1 MGLGSTFSEANIRN
15 QGCGGHG
22 TRARLSGRLARIIR
36 IMWGLQHEPVGF
48 GKSAFE
54 RWREDNEVAYQ
65 CCMSHPKSA
74 VSLNTYQLVF
84 SASCTTKQHET
95 TSRPGL
101 VRVNFALHAFAV
113 FDIGASGHESCVARW
128 LAISIHPHSGWD
140 LMRCIQS
147 YHWEH
152 CLQTTRCLSLVVG
165 HPKRLQKKEKSTKKC
180 TFCSWNRAAKFSQCS
195 PNFRFWKLMNYQ
207 HDVTCNL
214 TIWM

>member
-74 VSLNTYQLVF
+74 VSLNTYYHIWYFLHLAQRNNMKQQAGQGWSALISLFTLLLSLMLVQV
-84 SASCTTKQHET
+84 AMKA
-95 TSRPGL
+95 
-101 VRVNFALHAFAV
+101 ALHDGLPYPYTLTVAGTWWDAYNRI
-113 FDIGASGHESCVARW
+113 IGNTVCKQRDA
-128 LAISIHPHSGWD
+128 
-140 LMRCIQS
+140 
-147 YHWEH
+147 
-152 CLQTTRCLSLVVG
+152 
-165 HPKRLQKKEKSTKKC
+165 
-180 TFCSWNRAAKFSQCS
+180 
-195 PNFRFWKLMNYQ
+195 
-207 HDVTCNL
+207 
-214 TIWM
+214 